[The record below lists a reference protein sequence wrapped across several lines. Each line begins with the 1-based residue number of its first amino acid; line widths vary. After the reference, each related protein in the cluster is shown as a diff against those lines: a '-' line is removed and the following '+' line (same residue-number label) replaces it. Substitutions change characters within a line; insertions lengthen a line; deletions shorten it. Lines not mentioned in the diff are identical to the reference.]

1 MYIGKQP
8 QIGNYQACDSITA
21 TATDTF
27 NLTVGNVAVSPISA
41 HHCLVS
47 LNGILQAP
55 ISSYTIVGSTIVFA
69 SALTTSDS
77 IDFITIL
84 GNTLDTG
91 TPSDSTVTTAKLSGN
106 LVTPGTLDVNGNEL
120 ILDADADTSITADT
134 DDTIHFKA
142 GGSDRVTIDTSGNL
156 LVGKT
161 GSDAGVAGCQIEAV
175 GTGAFTRASVF
186 LLLLNR
192 LTDDGSLITLRQAGT
207 EEGTISVSGSTVSY
221 NAFTGSHWSRLSD
234 NSKPTIL
241 KGTVLETLDEMVDW
255 YNLEFNDNKGNPQKI
270 PHVLTGSQS
279 AGDKITYDHNG
290 TDYEATIVKE
300 DDIKHVQ
307 SKISTTSEAK
317 NVYGVFSA
325 WDEDGEGYNDF
336 YVASVGSFVVR
347 IKQGETV
354 AKGDLL
360 QSNGDGT
367 AKVQS
372 DDNVKSSSFAKV
384 LSNTKIETYSDG
396 SYIVPCSLMC

>member
-91 TPSDSTVTTAKLSGN
+91 SPSDSTVTTAKLSGN

-134 DDTIHFKA
+134 DDQIDFKVGGTDAMKIDSTGAITMPLQPAFGATITMTNISLSTQTTLTLSERFDTNA
-142 GGSDRVTIDTSGNL
+142 DVSSNTFTAPVTGKYYLGYHLYLNAVDTDHTAVDIKIITSNKTHSVTWAPDNL
-156 LVGKT
+156 L
-161 GSDAGVAGCQIEAV
+161 SAD
-175 GTGAFTRASVF
+175 
-186 LLLLNR
+186 
-192 LTDDGSLITLRQAGT
+192 
-207 EEGTISVSGSTVSY
+207 
-221 NAFTGSHWSRLSD
+221 
-234 NSKPTIL
+234 SKIAA
-241 KGTVLETLDEMVDW
+241 
-255 YNLEFNDNKGNPQKI
+255 
-270 PHVLTGSQS
+270 TGSQICDMD
-279 AGDKITYDHNG
+279 AGDTATFGIYIAG
-290 TDYEATIVKE
+290 GAAQTDIHG
-300 DDIKHVQ
+300 D
-307 SKISTTSEAK
+307 ST
-317 NVYGVFSA
+317 
-325 WDEDGEGYNDF
+325 
-336 YVASVGSFVVR
+336 ASGML
-347 IKQGETV
+347 IG
-354 AKGDLL
+354 
-360 QSNGDGT
+360 
-367 AKVQS
+367 
-372 DDNVKSSSFAKV
+372 
-384 LSNTKIETYSDG
+384 
-396 SYIVPCSLMC
+396 